1 MSPEVQYLKNAP
13 IREALFD
20 IHVKMPDD
28 TTIEKIEEFGQLI
41 EDDYPGVSKR
51 WLTKVR
57 INPGSPP
64 ERDDESELIGYGFI
78 SKNKKQVLQVR
89 RNGFTFSR
97 LRPYET
103 WGKLRDESKRLWNL
117 FVDSLKPITIERVA
131 CRFINEL
138 TLEMPIKLE
147 EHITFSPLV
156 IKGLPERLEKFLTR
170 VVIPN
175 EELSAKT
182 IITQSFD
189 GVDQEGKGVLMLD
202 IDVFKEGSFAA
213 ESEDVWDILESFHDY
228 KNQIFFG
235 CITESTMEKYK

>member
-1 MSPEVQYLKNAP
+1 MSPEVQHLKNAP

-20 IHVKMPDD
+20 IHVKLPDD
-28 TTIEKIEEFGQLI
+28 TTIEKFEEFGQLI
-41 EDDYPGVSKR
+41 KDDYPGVSKK

-57 INPGSPP
+57 IKPGSPP
-64 ERDDESELIGYGFI
+64 ERDEGSQQIGYGFI
-78 SKNKKQVLQVR
+78 SKDNTQVLQVR
-89 RNGFTFSR
+89 FNGFTFSR

-103 WGKLRDESKRLWNL
+103 WGKLRDESKRLWSL
-117 FVDSLKPITIERVA
+117 FVKSLKPITIERVA

-138 TLEMPIKLE
+138 ALEMPINIDDLVA
-147 EHITFSPLV
+147 SPPV
-156 IKGLPERLEKFLTR
+156 RVKGLPEVLETFLTR

-189 GVDQEGKGVLMLD
+189 GVDQEGKGVLILD
-202 IDVFKEGSFAA
+202 IDVFKKGPFEVDNDDAW
-213 ESEDVWDILESFHDY
+213 DVLESFHDY

-235 CITESTMEKYK
+235 SITEHTVEKYK

>member
-1 MSPEVQYLKNAP
+1 MNLEVPYLKNAP

-20 IHVKMPDD
+20 IHAKMPDD

-41 EDDYPGVSKR
+41 KDVYPGVSKQ
-51 WLTKVR
+51 WLAKVR
-57 INPGSPP
+57 IKPGSPP
-64 ERDDESELIGYGFI
+64 ERDEESEQIGYGFI
-78 SKNKKQVLQVR
+78 SKDKKQVLQVR
-89 RNGFTFSR
+89 LNGFTFSR

-117 FVDSLKPITIERVA
+117 FVESLKPITIERVA

-138 TLEMPIKLE
+138 PLEMPIKLD
-147 EHITFSPLV
+147 EHITSPPSK
-156 IKGLPERLEKFLTR
+156 IKGLPDLLEKFLTR

-189 GVDQEGKGVLMLD
+189 GVDQEGKGVLILD
-202 IDVFKEGSFAA
+202 IDVFKEGSFAV
-213 ESEDVWDILESFHDY
+213 ESDDAWDILESFHDY
-228 KNQIFFG
+228 KNQLFFG
-235 CITESTMEKYK
+235 SVTEHTVEKYK